1 MVFLNDEELSSAAVS
16 KLAIAVQYMMDA
28 ILTENDSTILDV
40 VYSTYAP
47 SSYKRTGEF
56 QEAWDT
62 RVGTAYKTAEGEF
75 YFKPE
80 IMTVDYDYFNP
91 ETMDAD
97 YNSGPPRHASVDRE
111 SVAQYMADILYQGAM
126 GCIYRPTN
134 RNAWKVLDKW
144 LSNTKF
150 RQIFEDGLN
159 YSGLEWKRSKGI
171 VTKTTESI

>member
-47 SSYKRTGEF
+47 SSYKRTGDF

-75 YFKPE
+75 YFRPE
-80 IMTVDYDYFNP
+80 TMTVDYD
-91 ETMDAD
+91 AD
-97 YNSGPPRHASVDRE
+97 PPQHASVDKN
-111 SVAQYMADILYQGAM
+111 SITQYMADILYQGAM

-159 YSGLEWKRSKGI
+159 QSGLEWKRSNGAI
-171 VTKTTESI
+171 TKTTESV

>member
-16 KLAIAVQYMMDA
+16 KLAIAVQYMMDV

-47 SSYKRTGEF
+47 SSYERTGDF

-80 IMTVDYDYFNP
+80 TMTVDYD
-91 ETMDAD
+91 TD
-97 YNSGPPRHASVDRE
+97 PPQHASVDKN
-111 SVAQYMADILYQGAM
+111 SVTQYMADILYQGAM

-159 YSGLEWKRSKGI
+159 QSGLEWKRSNGAI
-171 VTKTTESI
+171 TKTTESI

>member
-1 MVFLNDEELSSAAVS
+1 
-16 KLAIAVQYMMDA
+16 MMDA

-47 SSYKRTGEF
+47 SSYDRTGDF

-80 IMTVDYDYFNP
+80 TMTVDYD
-91 ETMDAD
+91 AD
-97 YNSGPPRHASVDRE
+97 PQQHASVDKN
-111 SVAQYMADILYQGAM
+111 SVTQYMADILYQGAM

-159 YSGLEWKRSKGI
+159 QSGLEWKRSNGAI
-171 VTKTTESI
+171 TKTTESI

>member
-1 MVFLNDEELSSAAVS
+1 
-16 KLAIAVQYMMDA
+16 MMDA

-47 SSYKRTGEF
+47 SSYDRTGDF

-80 IMTVDYDYFNP
+80 TMTVDYD
-91 ETMDAD
+91 AD
-97 YNSGPPRHASVDRE
+97 PPQHASVDKN
-111 SVAQYMADILYQGAM
+111 SVTQYMADILYQGAM

-144 LSNTKF
+144 LSNTK
-150 RQIFEDGLN
+150 
-159 YSGLEWKRSKGI
+159 
-171 VTKTTESI
+171 

>member
-1 MVFLNDEELSSAAVS
+1 
-16 KLAIAVQYMMDA
+16 MMDA

-47 SSYKRTGEF
+47 SSYERTGDF

-75 YFKPE
+75 YFRPE
-80 IMTVDYDYFNP
+80 TMTVDYDV
-91 ETMDAD
+91 D
-97 YNSGPPRHASVDRE
+97 PPQHASVDKN
-111 SVAQYMADILYQGAM
+111 SVTQYMADILYQGAM

-159 YSGLEWKRSKGI
+159 QSGLEWKRSNGAI
-171 VTKTTESI
+171 TKTTESI

>member
-47 SSYKRTGEF
+47 SSYERTGDF

-80 IMTVDYDYFNP
+80 TMTVDYDV
-91 ETMDAD
+91 D
-97 YNSGPPRHASVDRE
+97 PPQHASVDKN
-111 SVAQYMADILYQGAM
+111 SVTQYMADILYQGAM

-159 YSGLEWKRSKGI
+159 QSGLEWKRSNGAI
-171 VTKTTESI
+171 TKTTESI

>member
-28 ILTENDSTILDV
+28 ILAENDSTILDV
-40 VYSTYAP
+40 VYSTYDP
-47 SSYKRTGEF
+47 SSYKRTGDF
-56 QEAWDT
+56 HEAWDT

-80 IMTVDYDYFNP
+80 TMTVDYDV
-91 ETMDAD
+91 D
-97 YNSGPPRHASVDRE
+97 PPQHASVDKN
-111 SVAQYMADILYQGAM
+111 SVTQYMADILYQGAM

-159 YSGLEWKRSKGI
+159 QSGLEWKRSNGAI
-171 VTKTTESI
+171 TKTTESI

>member
-47 SSYKRTGEF
+47 SSYERTGDF

-75 YFKPE
+75 YFRPE
-80 IMTVDYDYFNP
+80 TMTVDYD
-91 ETMDAD
+91 AD
-97 YNSGPPRHASVDRE
+97 PSQHASVDKN
-111 SVAQYMADILYQGAM
+111 SVTQYMADILYQGAM

-159 YSGLEWKRSKGI
+159 QSGLEWKRSNGAI
-171 VTKTTESI
+171 TKTTESI